1 VADEKTVTTLVAM
14 SRGHA
19 GTVVDIHAGRAL
31 RARLGS
37 LGIRPGKRI
46 VKLSNMLMHGPVMVE
61 VDRAQVAV
69 GFGIARRIVV
79 RLSE

>member
-1 VADEKTVTTLVAM
+1 M
-14 SRGHA
+14 SRGHT
-19 GTVVDIHAGRAL
+19 GTVVDIHAGRTL
-31 RARLGS
+31 RARLDS

-69 GFGIARRIVV
+69 GYGIARRIVV
-79 RLSE
+79 RLGE